1 MEKILTIKKFYLLI
15 FLISTISLL
24 VAVFIENVLEQ
35 SPCRLCLYQRIPYL
49 ISIFICF
56 FGFNYYKNFLWMY
69 LLLILFIIST
79 ILSGYHVGI
88 ENGIFEEFSGCTS
101 ENINITNK
109 LDLLNS
115 IKKTMPSCKNVDF
128 KLLGLSLATINLI
141 TSLIISTISI
151 TIINLVIRKTI
162 VFILIQ
168 IQYFILPF
176 HWLKKTFQ
184 TQTWMMTSL

>member
-24 VAVFIENVLEQ
+24 GAVFIENVLEQ

-69 LLLILFIIST
+69 LLLILFIISA

-88 ENGIFEEFSGCTS
+88 ENSIFEEFSGCTS

-151 TIINLVIRKTI
+151 TIIKYEKNK
-162 VFILIQ
+162 
-168 IQYFILPF
+168 
-176 HWLKKTFQ
+176 
-184 TQTWMMTSL
+184 

>member
-15 FLISTISLL
+15 FLISIISLL
-24 VAVFIENVLEQ
+24 GAVFIENVLEQ

-69 LLLILFIIST
+69 LLLILFIISA

-88 ENGIFEEFSGCTS
+88 ENSIFEEFSGCTS

-109 LDLLNS
+109 LDLLNNL
-115 IKKTMPSCKNVDF
+115 KKTMPSCKNVDF
-128 KLLGLSLATINLI
+128 RLFGLSLATINLI
-141 TSLIISTISI
+141 ISLIISAISI
-151 TIINLVIRKTI
+151 T
-162 VFILIQ
+162 LIK
-168 IQYFILPF
+168 YE
-176 HWLKKTFQ
+176 KNK
-184 TQTWMMTSL
+184 

>member
-24 VAVFIENVLEQ
+24 GAVFIENVLEQ
-35 SPCRLCLYQRIPYL
+35 SPCKLCLYQRIPYL

-109 LDLLNS
+109 LDLLNNL
-115 IKKTMPSCKNVDF
+115 KKTMPSCKNVDF
-128 KLLGLSLATINLI
+128 KLFGLSLATINLI
-141 TSLIISTISI
+141 ISLIISAISI
-151 TIINLVIRKTI
+151 TIIKYEKNK
-162 VFILIQ
+162 
-168 IQYFILPF
+168 
-176 HWLKKTFQ
+176 
-184 TQTWMMTSL
+184 

>member
-15 FLISTISLL
+15 FLISIISLL
-24 VAVFIENVLEQ
+24 GAVFIENVLDQ

-69 LLLILFIIST
+69 LLLILFIISA

-88 ENGIFEEFSGCTS
+88 ENSIFEEFSGCTS

-109 LDLLNS
+109 LDLLNNL
-115 IKKTMPSCKNVDF
+115 KKTMPSCKNVDF
-128 KLLGLSLATINLI
+128 KLFGLSLATINLI
-141 TSLIISTISI
+141 ISLIISAISI
-151 TIINLVIRKTI
+151 TIIKYEKNK
-162 VFILIQ
+162 
-168 IQYFILPF
+168 
-176 HWLKKTFQ
+176 
-184 TQTWMMTSL
+184 

>member
-15 FLISTISLL
+15 FLISIISLL
-24 VAVFIENVLEQ
+24 GAVFIENALEQ

-69 LLLILFIIST
+69 ILLILFIISA

-88 ENGIFEEFSGCTS
+88 ENSIFEEFSGCTS

-109 LDLLNS
+109 LDLLNNL
-115 IKKTMPSCKNVDF
+115 KKTMPSCKNVDF
-128 KLLGLSLATINLI
+128 KIFGLSLATINLI
-141 TSLIISTISI
+141 ISLIISLISI
-151 TIINLVIRKTI
+151 KM
-162 VFILIQ
+162 
-168 IQYFILPF
+168 
-176 HWLKKTFQ
+176 LKNEKKK
-184 TQTWMMTSL
+184 

>member
-1 MEKILTIKKFYLLI
+1 MEKILTIKKFYLVI
-15 FLISTISLL
+15 SLISIIALL
-24 VAVFIENVLEQ
+24 GAVFIENVLEQ

-109 LDLLNS
+109 LDLLNNL
-115 IKKTMPSCKNVDF
+115 KKTMPSCKNVDF
-128 KLLGLSLATINLI
+128 KLFGLSLATINLI
-141 TSLIISTISI
+141 ISLIISAISI
-151 TIINLVIRKTI
+151 T
-162 VFILIQ
+162 LIK
-168 IQYFILPF
+168 YE
-176 HWLKKTFQ
+176 KNK
-184 TQTWMMTSL
+184 

>member
-15 FLISTISLL
+15 FLISIISLL
-24 VAVFIENVLEQ
+24 GAVFIENVLEQ

-128 KLLGLSLATINLI
+128 KLFGLSLATINLI
-141 TSLIISTISI
+141 ISLIISAIGI
-151 TIINLVIRKTI
+151 KIIKYEKNK
-162 VFILIQ
+162 
-168 IQYFILPF
+168 
-176 HWLKKTFQ
+176 
-184 TQTWMMTSL
+184 

>member
-1 MEKILTIKKFYLLI
+1 MQKILTIKKFYLVI
-15 FLISTISLL
+15 FLISIISLL
-24 VAVFIENVLEQ
+24 GAVFIENVLEQ

-109 LDLLNS
+109 LDLLNNL
-115 IKKTMPSCKNVDF
+115 KKTMPSCKNVDF
-128 KLLGLSLATINLI
+128 KIFGLSLATINLI
-141 TSLIISTISI
+141 ISLIISAISI
-151 TIINLVIRKTI
+151 KIIKYEKNK
-162 VFILIQ
+162 
-168 IQYFILPF
+168 
-176 HWLKKTFQ
+176 
-184 TQTWMMTSL
+184 

>member
-15 FLISTISLL
+15 FLISIISLL
-24 VAVFIENVLEQ
+24 GAVFIENVLEQ

-69 LLLILFIIST
+69 LLLILFIISA
-79 ILSGYHVGI
+79 ILAGYHVGI
-88 ENGIFEEFSGCTS
+88 ENSIFEEFSGCTS

-128 KLLGLSLATINLI
+128 RLFGLSLATINLI
-141 TSLIISTISI
+141 ISLIISAISI
-151 TIINLVIRKTI
+151 TIIKYERNK
-162 VFILIQ
+162 
-168 IQYFILPF
+168 
-176 HWLKKTFQ
+176 
-184 TQTWMMTSL
+184 

>member
-15 FLISTISLL
+15 FLISIINLL
-24 VAVFIENVLEQ
+24 GAVFIENVLEQ

-79 ILSGYHVGI
+79 ILAGYHVGI
-88 ENGIFEEFSGCTS
+88 ENSIFEEFSGCT
-101 ENINITNK
+101 NKNTNITDK

-115 IKKTMPSCKNVDF
+115 LKKTMPSCKDVDF
-128 KLLGLSLATINLI
+128 KLFGLSLATINLI
-141 TSLIISTISI
+141 ISLIISAISI
-151 TIINLVIRKTI
+151 KIIKYEKNK
-162 VFILIQ
+162 
-168 IQYFILPF
+168 
-176 HWLKKTFQ
+176 
-184 TQTWMMTSL
+184 

>member
-1 MEKILTIKKFYLLI
+1 MEKILTIKKFYLVI
-15 FLISTISLL
+15 SLISIISLL
-24 VAVFIENVLEQ
+24 GAVFIENVLEQ

-69 LLLILFIIST
+69 LLLILFIISA

-88 ENGIFEEFSGCTS
+88 ENSIFEEFSGCTS

-115 IKKTMPSCKNVDF
+115 LKKTMPSCKNIDF
-128 KLLGLSLATINLI
+128 KLFGLSLATINLI
-141 TSLIISTISI
+141 ISLIISAISI
-151 TIINLVIRKTI
+151 T
-162 VFILIQ
+162 LIK
-168 IQYFILPF
+168 YE
-176 HWLKKTFQ
+176 KNK
-184 TQTWMMTSL
+184 

>member
-69 LLLILFIIST
+69 LLLILFIISA

-88 ENGIFEEFSGCTS
+88 ENSIFEEFSGCTS
-101 ENINITNK
+101 KNINITNK
-109 LDLLNS
+109 LDLLNNL
-115 IKKTMPSCKNVDF
+115 KKTMPSCKNVDF
-128 KLLGLSLATINLI
+128 KLFGLSLATINLI
-141 TSLIISTISI
+141 ISLIISAISI
-151 TIINLVIRKTI
+151 T
-162 VFILIQ
+162 LIK
-168 IQYFILPF
+168 YE
-176 HWLKKTFQ
+176 KNK
-184 TQTWMMTSL
+184 

>member
-24 VAVFIENVLEQ
+24 GAVFIENVLEQ

-151 TIINLVIRKTI
+151 TIIKYEKNK
-162 VFILIQ
+162 
-168 IQYFILPF
+168 
-176 HWLKKTFQ
+176 
-184 TQTWMMTSL
+184 

>member
-15 FLISTISLL
+15 FLISIISLL
-24 VAVFIENVLEQ
+24 GAVFIENVLEQ

-69 LLLILFIIST
+69 LLLILFIISA

-88 ENGIFEEFSGCTS
+88 ENSIFEEFSGCTS

-115 IKKTMPSCKNVDF
+115 LKKTMPSCKDVDF
-128 KLLGLSLATINLI
+128 KLFGLSLATINLI
-141 TSLIISTISI
+141 ISLIISAISI
-151 TIINLVIRKTI
+151 TIIKYEKNK
-162 VFILIQ
+162 
-168 IQYFILPF
+168 
-176 HWLKKTFQ
+176 
-184 TQTWMMTSL
+184 

>member
-1 MEKILTIKKFYLLI
+1 MEKNLNTKKFYLVI
-15 FLISTISLL
+15 FLISIISLL
-24 VAVFIENVLEQ
+24 SAVFIENVLEQ

-109 LDLLNS
+109 LDLLNNL
-115 IKKTMPSCKNVDF
+115 KKTMPSCKNVDF
-128 KLLGLSLATINLI
+128 KLFGLSLATINLI

-151 TIINLVIRKTI
+151 TIIKYEKNK
-162 VFILIQ
+162 
-168 IQYFILPF
+168 
-176 HWLKKTFQ
+176 
-184 TQTWMMTSL
+184 

>member
-15 FLISTISLL
+15 FLISIISLL
-24 VAVFIENVLEQ
+24 GAVFIENVLEQ

-128 KLLGLSLATINLI
+128 KLFGLSLATINLI
-141 TSLIISTISI
+141 ISLIISAISI
-151 TIINLVIRKTI
+151 T
-162 VFILIQ
+162 LIK
-168 IQYFILPF
+168 YE
-176 HWLKKTFQ
+176 KNK
-184 TQTWMMTSL
+184 